1 MYSHDMTFHVL
12 IIGGGIAG
20 PVTAMALREAGIRST
35 VYEAYDQAA
44 DGVGAFLGLAPN
56 GLHALRVLGLDEP
69 VRSAGFDSPGLR
81 LTLSGGRTL
90 LETSFTGTRADALPP
105 ITIKRADLYATLRDE
120 AIRRGVDIV
129 YGKRLVGAES
139 NETGVVARFADG
151 TTAEGDLLIG
161 ADGLQSRV
169 RQLIDPASPAPR
181 YVPFLNTGGFA
192 EGVRV
197 DVPLGTTRMMFGR
210 RAFFGYTPA
219 PDGSVWWFAN
229 PAQRQELSRA
239 ELDTISSEQ
248 WRARLL
254 DLFDGDDPVASELIR
269 ATPVIP
275 PCWATYDF
283 PSAPLWHRDRLL
295 IIGDA
300 AHATSPSS
308 GQGAS
313 MALEDAVELARCLR
327 DLPDHTRAFAAYE
340 GFRRERVERIVA
352 TGKRNGSQKGLG
364 RIGRMLL
371 PVIFKVLPKPD
382 LNWMYDYRSP
392 WDAPASV

>member
-1 MYSHDMTFHVL
+1 MTSNIL

-20 PVTAMALREAGIRST
+20 PVTAMALREAGIDST
-35 VYEAYDQAA
+35 VYEAYDQTA

-56 GLHALRVLGLDEP
+56 GLHALHVLGLDEQ
-69 VRSAGFDSPGLR
+69 VRSAGFDSPDLRVGLTR
-81 LTLSGGRTL
+81 EKSVF
-90 LETSFTGTRADALPP
+90 ETSFAGTRSDALPP
-105 ITIKRADLYATLRDE
+105 ITIKRGDLYSVLRDE
-120 AIRRGVDIV
+120 AVRRGVRIV
-129 YGKRLVGAES
+129 YGKRLVDAS
-139 NETGVVARFADG
+139 STDTGVVARFAHG

-169 RQLIDPASPAPR
+169 RNLIDPTAPAPR

-192 EGVRV
+192 QGVAV
-197 DVPLGTTRMMFGR
+197 DLPVGTTQMLFGR
-210 RAFFGYTPA
+210 RAFFGYAPA

-229 PAQRQELSRA
+229 PAQRKELSRA
-239 ELDTISSEQ
+239 ELDAITSEQ
-248 WRARLL
+248 WRVRLVE
-254 DLFDGDDPVASELIR
+254 LFKDDDPLIGELIR

-283 PSAPLWHRDRLL
+283 PSAPRWHRGRML

-300 AHATSPSS
+300 AHATSPSA

-327 DLPDHTRAFAAYE
+327 DLPDHTRAFTAYE

-364 RIGRMLL
+364 PIGRALL
-371 PVIFKVLPKPD
+371 PLVFKVLPKPRLD
-382 LNWMYDYRSP
+382 WMYDYRSP
-392 WDAPASV
+392 WSEPVAV